1 MGKDAASEAG
11 KWYAETWDGGYVRVD
26 AKGRKVY
33 VIRRML
39 NGKTYKV
46 STCAHTLR
54 AALEQLKRFEAAP
67 EGYSP
72 AGAPQ
77 EQPLYLDTALASEFL
92 THSRDVDKNSVRWV
106 KKQQGYLAWWA
117 DQLKGRNLCKRPLL
131 DDTLPALEGQQAR
144 GHRIAV
150 IKRVY
155 SDLRKVKHVLTVAE
169 DPTFGRLSV
178 PQAEPEQWKR
188 VKAISREHYLL
199 AREHLTGHWCDAL
212 DILAG
217 TGWHVSEI
225 QRFAEDGRVEPYP
238 RQGDV
243 EGVASVLV
251 CSSHKNGEELRTGAS
266 SEVVDA
272 ARRLRERGSL
282 SIEKF
287 GLAVRAAC
295 RVASIPEFSPGRFR
309 HSVATWAINQ
319 GADHATVAAFL
330 NHKSPRTTMRFYAT
344 HAIPKKIPTLR

>member
-1 MGKDAASEAG
+1 MGKEAASEVG
-11 KWYAETWDGGYVRVD
+11 KWYAETWDGGYVRVEV
-26 AKGRKVY
+26 KGRKVY
-33 VIRRML
+33 IICRML

-46 STCAHTLR
+46 STRAHTLR
-54 AALEQLKRFEAAP
+54 AAMEHLKRFEADP
-67 EGYSP
+67 DGYSL

-77 EQPLYLDTALASEFL
+77 EQLLYLDTALSSEFL
-92 THSRDVDKNSVRWV
+92 IHSRDVDKNGVRWM

-117 DQLKGRNLCKRPLL
+117 DQLKGRDLRKLTLL
-131 DDTLPALEGQQAR
+131 DDILPALEGQKAR

-150 IKRVY
+150 LKRVY
-155 SDLRKVKHVLTVAE
+155 SYLRKVKHVLTVAK

-178 PQAEPEQWKR
+178 PQAKPEQWKR
-188 VKAISREHYLL
+188 VKAIPREHYLL
-199 AREHLTGHWCDAL
+199 AREHLAGHWRDAL

-217 TGWHVSEI
+217 TGWHVSEL

-238 RQGDV
+238 HQGDV
-243 EGVASVLV
+243 EGVAGVLV
-251 CSSHKNGEELRTGAS
+251 CPSHKNGEELRTGAS
-266 SEVVDA
+266 TEVVDA

-282 SIEKF
+282 SLEKF

-295 RVASIPEFSPGRFR
+295 KVAGIPEFSPGRFR

-319 GADHATVAAFL
+319 GAVPATVAAFL

-344 HAIPKKIPTLR
+344 HAVPKKIPTLR